1 MNPNTADF
9 YDAYWAS
16 DQCASYLRDA
26 QLDAIAASIV
36 NGFGTPPLVVMD
48 IGGGISR
55 IARQARACGHQPAVL
70 DLSPAAV
77 QIMRSEG
84 IEARVFDVNGWG
96 GEPVMLGV
104 DVVTCTEVL
113 EHLDDPDKAI
123 ACAAAHARRAVFTV
137 PNACMGPEE
146 TPMHVRMYDAGT
158 LRAAL
163 AKYYTRI
170 SITTMYRWLVAE
182 CHV

>member
-1 MNPNTADF
+1 MNPNTVEF

-16 DQCASYLRDA
+16 DQCASYMRDT
-26 QLDAIAASIV
+26 QLDTIAADIV
-36 NGFGTPPLVVMD
+36 NKLGSPPLVVMD

-55 IARQARACGHQPAVL
+55 IARQAKARGHRPVVL

-77 QIMRSEG
+77 RIMVAEG
-84 IEARVFDVNGWG
+84 IEARIFDVNRWD
-96 GEPVMLGV
+96 GEPAFLGV

-113 EHLDDPDKAI
+113 EHLDDPSKAV

-137 PNACMGPEE
+137 PNACMGPAE
-146 TPMHVRMYDAGT
+146 TPMHVRMYNADT
-158 LRAAL
+158 LKAEL
-163 AKYYTRI
+163 AKCFARI
-170 SITTMYRWLVAE
+170 TIRTMYRWLIAE